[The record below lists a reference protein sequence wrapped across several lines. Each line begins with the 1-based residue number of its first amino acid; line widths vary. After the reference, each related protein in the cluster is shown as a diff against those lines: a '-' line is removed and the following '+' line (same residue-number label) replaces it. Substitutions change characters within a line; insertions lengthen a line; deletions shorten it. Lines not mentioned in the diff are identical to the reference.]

1 MGASGSGDEHSAA
14 LHRRADPITV
24 WADPPRK
31 IRMALKNQVQLICYP
46 DRLGR
51 NLADLY
57 RVLDR
62 HCGDRIGGVH
72 ILPLYP
78 SNADGG
84 FSPLTHKEV
93 DPAYGSWEDVE
104 RISRRYDLCAD
115 LTLNHISDES
125 PEFKDFLAHGLRSE
139 YAELFVRVEEMGPIS
154 PDDLARIHI
163 RKEKVPFREVRFAD
177 GSSCR
182 VWCTFTERQIDLNYQ
197 SPKTYA
203 LMEDY
208 IAFLAARG
216 VKLLRLDAFG
226 YTTKK
231 IGTSCFLVEPDVY
244 DILKWIDGIAREHGV
259 ETLPE
264 VHDHSSYQYAISLHG
279 MHPYGF
285 ALAPLLLYSLL
296 DANSTYLKNWLRMC
310 PRNQITVLDTHDGI
324 CIPDVEG
331 VLPKAEIQAVIDNV
345 SARSADPILRRSAA
359 NVHSVGAIYQ
369 LTCTYYDALK
379 RNDDAYIAARA
390 IQFFAPGIPQVYYV
404 GLLAGQNDVELMEAT
419 GELRDINR
427 HRYSLEEVDEAM
439 KQPVVRRLL
448 KLMEFRSHYPAFN
461 GVFHLQ
467 YSNDSSV
474 AMCWRMG
481 ELACELFVDLNFKT
495 TTVRYVDEKS
505 RRWLTLR
512 A

>member
-1 MGASGSGDEHSAA
+1 MS
-14 LHRRADPITV
+14 LR
-24 WADPPRK
+24 
-31 IRMALKNQVQLICYP
+31 NQIQLIAYP
-46 DRLGR
+46 DRIGH
-51 NLADLY
+51 NLADLNTAI
-57 RVLDR
+57 DR
-62 HCGDRIGGVH
+62 HFSRAIGGVH
-72 ILPLYP
+72 ILPPYP

-84 FSPLTHKEV
+84 FSPLTHKEI
-93 DPAYGSWEDVE
+93 DPRYGSWADVE
-104 RISRRYDLCAD
+104 RLASRYDLCLD
-115 LTLNHISDES
+115 LTINHISDES
-125 PEFKDFLAHGLRSE
+125 VEFQDFIAKGFSSE
-139 YAELFVRVEEMGPIS
+139 HADLFVHVDPLEPIS

-163 RKEKVPFREVRFAD
+163 RKEKEPFREVRLAD
-177 GSSCR
+177 GSVSR
-182 VWCTFTERQIDLNYQ
+182 VWCTFTENQIDLNYS

-208 IAFLAARG
+208 ISFLAARG
-216 VKLLRLDAFG
+216 VRLLRLDAFG

-244 DILKWIDGIAREHGV
+244 DILKWINGIALEYGV

-264 VHDHSSYQYAISLHG
+264 VHDHSSYQYAIALHG

-285 ALAPLLLYSLL
+285 ALPPLLLYSLL
-296 DANSTYLKNWLRMC
+296 DANSVHLKNWLRMC

-331 VLPKAEIQAVIDNV
+331 VLPKAEIQALIDNV

-404 GLLAGQNDVELMEAT
+404 GLFAGHNDHELMEQT

-427 HRYSLEEVDEAM
+427 RYYTLDEVDAAVQ
-439 KQPVVRRLL
+439 QPVVRRLL
-448 KLMEFRSHYPAFN
+448 ALMEFRCRYPAFD
-461 GVFHLQ
+461 GVFHLM
-467 YSNDSSV
+467 YSNESSV
-474 AMCWRMG
+474 AMCWRKD
-481 ELACELFVDLNFKT
+481 EYRCELFVDLNFRKT
-495 TTVRYVDEKS
+495 TVGYVDVKS
-505 RRWLTLR
+505 KRWLTFR
-512 A
+512 G